1 MNEGSTYTCSPVPT
15 GKPGIFHVRR
25 GSGRSA
31 QNACG
36 PGWLGTAKPCYNPQ
50 AEKGRAMTQKEA
62 SFQAQGWGVGPTM
75 QPGDRVHVFWTR
87 RGRPTLLIL
96 EPGGVFHSHYGI
108 IRHDDL
114 IGRPWGLRATTH
126 KGEPFYAL
134 PPSLEDLL
142 RLTPR
147 RTQILFP
154 KDIGFVLLKMS
165 IGPGTRVIEAGT
177 GSGALTTA
185 LAFYVGNEGRVYSY
199 ERRPDM
205 QALARK
211 NLEALGLA
219 HRVTFH
225 LRDIA
230 EGFLEQDVDALF
242 LDVPTPEAYISQ
254 ARAALKPGGAFGA
267 LVPTTNQVSR
277 LLAAL
282 SRERFAF
289 IEVCEI
295 LLRYYKP
302 VAKRLRP
309 ADRMVA
315 HTGYLIF
322 ARAVVDIPQ
331 SEQGHADA
339 NAGEPP
345 AE

>member
-1 MNEGSTYTCSPVPT
+1 MIDHTATGHKIEQIGLLRPRRCGLGKAVLQSPEG
-15 GKPGIFHVRR
+15 KR
-25 GSGRSA
+25 GR
-31 QNACG
+31 
-36 PGWLGTAKPCYNPQ
+36 PMTPDEMYPQ
-50 AEKGRAMTQKEA
+50 V
-62 SFQAQGWGVGPTM
+62 QGGGFGPTM
-75 QPGDRVHVFWTR
+75 QPGDRVHVVWTR
-87 RGRPTLLIL
+87 RGRPALLTL

-108 IRHDDL
+108 ICHDDL
-114 IGRPWGLRATTH
+114 IGKPWGLLATTH

-154 KDIGFVLLKMS
+154 KDIGFVLLKLS

-185 LAFYVGNEGRVYSY
+185 LAFYVGESGRVYSY

-205 QALARK
+205 QALARR

-230 EGFLEQDVDALF
+230 EGFLERDVDALF
-242 LDVPTPEAYISQ
+242 LDVPTPEAYIPQ
-254 ARAALKPGGAFGA
+254 ARTALKSGGFFGA
-267 LVPTTNQVSR
+267 LVPTTNQVAR
-277 LLAAL
+277 LLDAL
-282 SRERFAF
+282 SQERFAF
-289 IEVCEI
+289 VEVCEI

-302 VAKRLRP
+302 VAERLRP
-309 ADRMVA
+309 MDRMVA

-322 ARAVVDIPQ
+322 ARAVVEPLRDKP
-331 SEQGHADA
+331 EDEDA
-339 NAGEPP
+339 ASDEGLVS